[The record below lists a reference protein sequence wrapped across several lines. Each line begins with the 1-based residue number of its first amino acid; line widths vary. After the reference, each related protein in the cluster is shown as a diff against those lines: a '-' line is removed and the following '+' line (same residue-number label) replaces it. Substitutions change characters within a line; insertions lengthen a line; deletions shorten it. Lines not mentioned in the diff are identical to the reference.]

1 MLSAE
6 KQAQSIANLTH
17 FEKQQVAQLVSKLP
31 DSKTQITN
39 YIKRFKQL
47 RNAYEHGI
55 R

>member
-17 FEKQQVAQLVSKLP
+17 FEKQQVAQLLASKLP
-31 DSKTQITN
+31 DSKTQRTN

-47 RNAYEHGI
+47 RNAL
-55 R
+55 